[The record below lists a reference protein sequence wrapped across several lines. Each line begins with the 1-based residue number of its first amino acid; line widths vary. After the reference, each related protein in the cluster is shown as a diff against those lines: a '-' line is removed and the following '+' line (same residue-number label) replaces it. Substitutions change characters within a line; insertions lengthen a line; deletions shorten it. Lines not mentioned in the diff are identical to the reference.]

1 MNKKLTLK
9 ERIAITSRGFRI
21 LKKYCPGLAGG
32 RALSALVSS
41 FQPFAGIW
49 FSAQII
55 NEISSSRR
63 IQNITFYVIAVI
75 LINFTASLIKGFLD
89 KICSEK
95 ESQMWSFF
103 GKVFSDKQMSMDYVD
118 LENAK
123 IQHQKSQAEENLFM
137 FGNGLGQLV
146 WGTTGLVE
154 ASVNILLSIA
164 MIASLFTSK
173 SGHSIIDNPVWIII
187 LFMVIAFGGGYNS
200 KAFIKEKLVFEE
212 WCKETVWFNRV
223 FMFFGW
229 NLYSTLERAKDLRIY
244 EQNFVAN
251 RVLEKLLQKD
261 KNDGKYIF
269 RMSIYQA
276 VACIIIGIS
285 NALCY
290 LFVVLKAFYK
300 AFGVGSI
307 IQYVGALNRLGEGVQ
322 GLMFVLSDNAV
333 YCSHLQSLF
342 DFLDIPN
349 KKYQGTLPVEKR
361 MFCTDGDNNY
371 EIEFRDVSFKYP
383 SSETY
388 VLKNVSLK
396 FRIGERLA
404 VVGMNGSGKT
414 TMIKLLCRLY
424 DPTEGEITLNGINI
438 KKYDYNEYMS
448 IFSVVFQDFK
458 LFSFSLG
465 QNVAVSMKYDKEKVL
480 ACLQKA
486 GFESRIAEMPKK
498 TDTPLYKDFD
508 DEGVEISGGEAQ
520 KIALARA
527 LYKDTPFIVLDE
539 PTAALDPIAEYEI
552 YSKFNEIVG
561 DKTAIFISHRLS
573 SCRFCDDIA
582 VFHEGR
588 LIQRGSHNELVTDMS
603 GKYYELWNAQ
613 AQYYT
618 ENTAL

>member
-9 ERIAITSRGFRI
+9 ERIAITSRGFGI

-41 FQPFAGIW
+41 LQPFAGIW
-49 FSAQII
+49 FSAKII
-55 NEISSSRR
+55 NEISSGRR
-63 IQNITFYVIAVI
+63 IQYITLYVIAVI
-75 LINFTASLIKGFLD
+75 LINFIVSLMKGLLD

-123 IQHQKSQAEENLFM
+123 IQNQKNQAEENLFM

-154 ASVNILLSIA
+154 AVVNILLSIV
-164 MIASLFTSK
+164 MIASLFTLK
-173 SGHSIIDNPVWIII
+173 SGHGMIDSPVWIVI
-187 LFMVIAFGGGYNS
+187 LFITISFGGFYNS
-200 KAFIKEKLVFEE
+200 RAFVKENMVFEK

-251 RVLEKLLQKD
+251 RVLEKLLQKE
-261 KNDGKYIF
+261 KNDSNYIF

-276 VACIIIGIS
+276 VACMIIGIC
-285 NALCY
+285 NTLCY
-290 LFVVLKAFYK
+290 LFVVLKAFFK

-333 YCSHLQSLF
+333 YCSHLQNLF

-349 KKYQGTLPVEKR
+349 NKYQGTLPVEKR
-361 MFCTDGDNNY
+361 SFCNDGDNNY
-371 EIEFRDVSFKYP
+371 EIEFREVSFKYP
-383 SSETY
+383 STETY
-388 VLKNVSLK
+388 VLQKVSLK

-424 DPTEGEITLNGINI
+424 DPTEGEIMLNGINI

-448 IFSVVFQDFK
+448 IFSIVFQDFK

-465 QNVAVSMKYDKEKVL
+465 QNVAASMKYDKEKVQS
-480 ACLQKA
+480 CLQKA
-486 GFESRIAEMPKK
+486 GFESRIAELPKK
-498 TDTPLYKDFD
+498 TDTLLYKDFD

-527 LYKDTPFIVLDE
+527 LYKGSPFIVLDE

-561 DKTAIFISHRLS
+561 NKTAIFISHRLS

-588 LIQRGSHNELVTDMS
+588 LIQRGSHDELVTDLS

-613 AQYYT
+613 AQYYI
-618 ENTAL
+618 ENKAG